1 MDTSSA
7 EQRLEPSDSITVTVG
22 NTVYTVE
29 HIYGGS
35 RSLPEIMGDF
45 LEQKIRNLDD

>member
-1 MDTSSA
+1 MENSSTQ
-7 EQRLEPSDSITVTVG
+7 QRLEPSDSITVTVG
-22 NTVYTVE
+22 NKVYIVE
-29 HIYGGS
+29 HIFGGD